1 MNKLQLRLT
10 RFFPSKES
18 TLGAMFIDSEP
29 ECFTL
34 EDEYREIK
42 VKGETRI
49 PAGTYTIKFN
59 ETLTPLT
66 EKYRAKYPWF
76 TYHLEIQDVKNFKNV
91 YIHVG
96 NTDSN
101 TQGCILLGDSLIN
114 NQVKVGNV
122 QDGFLGNSGQAFERF
137 YKKVGEHLRQNG
149 DVEIQIID
157 YIL

>member
-1 MNKLQLRLT
+1 MEIQLLRT
-10 RFFPSKES
+10 FPSKES
-18 TLGAMFIDSEP
+18 TLGCLYVDHKP

-34 EDEYREIK
+34 EDEYREVK

-49 PAGTYTIKFN
+49 PSGTYEVKFN
-59 ETLTPLT
+59 ESLTPLT
-66 EKYRAKYPWF
+66 EKYRDKYHWF
-76 TYHLEIQDVKNFKNV
+76 TYHLEIQNVRNFKNV

-101 TQGCILLGDSLIN
+101 TDGCVLLGDSLIN

-137 YKKVGEHLRQNG
+137 YKKVSEHLRQEG
-149 DVEIQIID
+149 CVQIQIID
-157 YIL
+157 YTL